1 MLGEALV
8 DVLGP
13 IESVRYP
20 LEIDCCDFPYRSNT
34 IGYFVINS
42 KINQF
47 DQQRVVSVYCNY
59 YYCWSRQ
66 AYTMQKGG
74 EKHILGCYMST

>member
-47 DQQRVVSVYCNY
+47 DQQKKKKKKKKIKSLK
-59 YYCWSRQ
+59 
-66 AYTMQKGG
+66 M
-74 EKHILGCYMST
+74 